1 MSSTNTRESG
11 FSLIELMVA
20 ITLGLLLSIGI
31 ISLFG
36 STSNTN
42 KVQDALANLQ
52 ENGRYAVVH
61 VDDDLRMLG
70 GLFCSNK
77 AGSPTGTGDTLAW
90 PGRAP
95 GVLAASL
102 PLPDSGNAKSFPATG
117 SSTSNATTFYA
128 LSPRWFVQGYE
139 CATGTCVPSVA
150 SEIPTTGVAN
160 LKRVPKTDVLTVRY
174 QRGNGWPL
182 TAASCISGGS
192 LTISPQSGDDTLN
205 FAAGNLALVTDCVN
219 PNILPISAV
228 AGNTLTIGATLAGG
242 ASPFCGANAASDT
255 RVFNFSADF
264 VTVSY
269 YLAFRDDNN
278 PDASANSAAA
288 KRQIPVLIR
297 RENGIE
303 QEIVQGVDRLDFLYG
318 VQDGNGV
325 TRYLDAGQVNNNLGG
340 AITCTPAPNGIATLE
355 PGCLWRSV
363 RSVEIH
369 MLLDTVN
376 NVASLDTTSMSYTYS
391 QDTPKTTTISSPT
404 TLLPSG
410 IQAGRMMRRE
420 FVSLVSVRN
429 YNP

>member
-1 MSSTNTRESG
+1 MAG
-11 FSLIELMVA
+11 
-20 ITLGLLLSIGI
+20 
-31 ISLFG
+31 
-36 STSNTN
+36 TS
-42 KVQDALANLQ
+42 A
-52 ENGRYAVVH
+52 R
-61 VDDDLRMLG
+61 
-70 GLFCSNK
+70 
-77 AGSPTGTGDTLAW
+77 
-90 PGRAP
+90 
-95 GVLAASL
+95 VLAASL
-102 PLPDSGNAKSFPATG
+102 PFPDSGNSKSFPQTG
-117 SSTSNATTFYA
+117 PSTGNATTFYA

-139 CATGTCVPSVA
+139 CSTGTCVPVVPTSDSPAIPSASVA
-150 SEIPTTGVAN
+150 SG
-160 LKRVPKTDVLTVRY
+160 KRVPKTDMLTVRF
-174 QRGNGWPL
+174 QRGTGWPL
-182 TAASCISGGS
+182 TAANCISGGS
-192 LTISPQSGDDTLN
+192 LTISPQSGDDALN
-205 FAAGNLALVTDCVN
+205 FGASNNLALVTDCVN

-228 AGNTLTIGATLAGG
+228 AGNTLTIGATLPGG
-242 ASPFCGANAASDT
+242 ASPFCGTNAATDT

-297 RENGIE
+297 RENGVE

-340 AITCTPAPNGIATLE
+340 AITCTPAPNGITSLE

-369 MLLDTVN
+369 MLINTVN
-376 NVASLDTTSMSYTYS
+376 NVAGLDPTSMSYTYS